1 MILKLSLSDEVA
13 ARLDSARGLHS
24 RQEFVTNALIA
35 ALEGSCVE
43 KELRAEIDRLLRIL
57 TPVSLQPALE
67 ETQAVELTW

>member
-35 ALEGSCVE
+35 ALEGPCIE
-43 KELRAEIDRLLRIL
+43 RLIRAEIERM
-57 TPVSLQPALE
+57 VESKPAHVPA
-67 ETQAVELTW
+67 QDYELKW